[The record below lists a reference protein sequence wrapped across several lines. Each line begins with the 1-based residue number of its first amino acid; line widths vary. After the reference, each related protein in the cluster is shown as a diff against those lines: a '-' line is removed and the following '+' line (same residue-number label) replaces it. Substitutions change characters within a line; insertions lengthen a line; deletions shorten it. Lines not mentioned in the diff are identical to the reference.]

1 MAKKKNQLV
10 KREDKANLSN
20 ILNEMFYEEKMTLQE
35 LRFFLM
41 YVAKINPDKPDQTE
55 VSFSLEDYANILGV
69 ELNENAIQ
77 VVTRKLLRYVV
88 CVRPKVLDKD
98 IVEQYTFCQLFSE
111 CTMYRRRSDNKW
123 CVKFACHDKVKEH
136 LFGLRAEYTSIE
148 VWNIFNLGN
157 FQDARMYMLLRQYR
171 KIGERTIDLEELKKM
186 LCIDVKAYPE
196 YKEFARTVLK
206 KCQKALK
213 KNTDICFDF
222 NAVGRPATAV
232 HFDIYENK
240 DYKPP
245 KYLEES
251 SELEGQQAI
260 PGVIDAPLAPE
271 DDPESADYAPL
282 FDDIGESV
290 PAQPLAADGCVPTD
304 PRQLNYTTPHYLYLA
319 GACDYEFKES
329 DIKELDTIM
338 YDRGMQ
344 MEDTQFDFLRKKY
357 VEMVAAYNRRQ
368 NTSRPIR
375 DRYKWLKWLVENTD

>member
-1 MAKKKNQLV
+1 MARKNQLI
-10 KREDKANLSN
+10 KKEDTASLSN
-20 ILNEMFYEEKMTLQE
+20 VLNEMFYEEKMTLQE
-35 LRFFLM
+35 LRFFLI
-41 YVAKINPDKPDQTE
+41 YLSKINPKEPNKTE
-55 VSFSLEDYANILGV
+55 ISFTLEEYSNLLGV
-69 ELNENAIQ
+69 ELNEKTILA
-77 VVTRKLLRYVV
+77 VTRKLLRYVV
-88 CVRPKVLDKD
+88 CTRPKVLDED
-98 IVEQYTFCQLFSE
+98 IAEQYDFCQLFSKS
-111 CTMYRRRSDNKW
+111 TMKRRKSDNKW
-123 CVKFACHDKVKEH
+123 FLTFACHDMIKEH
-136 LFGLRAEYTSIE
+136 LFDLKAEYTSLE
-148 VWNIFNLGN
+148 VWNIVNLSN

-171 KIGERTIDLEELKKM
+171 RIGERTIDLKELKKM
-186 LCIDVKAYPE
+186 LGIDINAYPE
-196 YKEFARTVLK
+196 YKVFARDVLK

-213 KNTDICFDF
+213 QNTDICFDF
-222 NAVGRPATAV
+222 NAVGRPAKAV

-240 DYKPP
+240 NYKLP
-245 KYLEES
+245 KFLEES
-251 SELEGQQAI
+251 KELEGQQAI